1 MICAMLNTIGI
12 MDTLSSGLY
21 TIFAPTDAA
30 FTKALAALG
39 QSFDFSGTDIGLITS
54 VVLQHLVS
62 GSAIYAKDLVCNT
75 QVEMANGDMNTI
87 TCEGDKVFIG
97 GAGNIDSSSLPEIV
111 KADTVGCN
119 FVLHSI
125 DDVIFPE

>member
-1 MICAMLNTIGI
+1 MLDTIGI
-12 MDTLSSGLY
+12 MDALSSGLY
-21 TIFAPTDAA
+21 TIFAPTDEA

-39 QSFDFSGTDIGLITS
+39 QSVDFTDTGLITS

-62 GSAIYAKDLVCNT
+62 GSAIYAKDLQCNT
-75 QVEMANGDMNTI
+75 QVEMANGDSNTI

-97 GAGNIDSSSLPEIV
+97 GAGNIDSSSLPEIIE
-111 KADTVGCN
+111 ADTVGCN

-125 DDVIFPE
+125 DDVILPE